1 MISTQLIPTILD
13 LEAFAKLST
22 PRCSDCMLAACKV
35 TCATTLYREGFSD
48 QLIKE
53 QTGHRS
59 LEALH
64 QYKRTGS
71 QQQQDLSMALGPSI
85 SGMKPNFD
93 KENVKPKCDSDDDD
107 FVPLKKKAKL

>member
-1 MISTQLIPTILD
+1 
-13 LEAFAKLST
+13 
-22 PRCSDCMLAACKV
+22 MLAACKV

-53 QTGHRS
+53 RTGHRS

-107 FVPLKKKAKL
+107 CAPEKESKATARNRCTHIGDVSSFMHEPVYIHLH